1 MRDHEIQCA
10 LTTLKIMKDYM
21 SKHGTTQEDG
31 LRVLNTPEGYYNPTS
46 FGICGIITG
55 LHNIGIISLE
65 QDICLSDFIK
75 SYMDKRCDKLYES
88 NWDKFVKNYEGMMNH
103 VTGIWYMFEPG
114 DWETRDKWID
124 DMIAE
129 LTELNV

>member
-1 MRDHEIQCA
+1 
-10 LTTLKIMKDYM
+10 MKDYM
-21 SKHGTTQEDG
+21 SKHGSIDKDG
-31 LRVLNTPEGYYNPTS
+31 FRGLNTPEAYYNPTS
-46 FGICGIITG
+46 YGICSIITG
-55 LHNIGIISLE
+55 LYNIGIISLE
-65 QDICLSDFIK
+65 QDRCFSNFIK

-88 NWDKFVKNYEGMMNH
+88 NWGKFVKNYEGMMNH

-129 LTELNV
+129 LTENYV